1 MELKDLHVEVIGKGF
16 PLVLLHGWG
25 QSSQALKPLAELL
38 SHQSK
43 VILVDLPGFGRSST
57 PTNAWSTQD
66 YAHYIAKF
74 LKEQGIE
81 KFDLLG
87 HSFGGK
93 ISISLASLY
102 PNRVRQL
109 ILIASAGLKTHLSI
123 YDSIHRKL
131 LKYVAVSLKSIDQIG
146 KTQLFQDY
154 FVPRFGSRDYQ
165 QAGSMREI
173 LVKTVNEDV
182 TPQIRRIVSP
192 TLILFGSDDLE
203 TPPECGERMNVLIP
217 HSILRVFPGKGHQ
230 LFADCGSHLCASY
243 ILPFLKADAMEF

>member
-1 MELKDLHVEVIGKGF
+1 MEPKDLHVEVIGKGF

-25 QSSQALKPLAELL
+25 QSSQSLKPLAQLL

-43 VILVDLPGFGRSST
+43 LILVDLPGFGHSSL
-57 PTNAWSTQD
+57 PTQTWSSQD

-109 ILIASAGLKTHLSI
+109 ILVASSGLKRRLSI
-123 YDSIHRKL
+123 YESIRSKL
-131 LKYVAVSLKSIDQIG
+131 LKYMAISVKNVDRVA
-146 KTQLFQDY
+146 KTQLFQNY
-154 FVPRFGSRDYQ
+154 FIPRFGSKDYQ
-165 QAGSMREI
+165 QAGSMRAI
-173 LVKTVNEDV
+173 LVKSVNEDV
-182 TPQIRRIVSP
+182 TPQIKCIVSP
-192 TLILFGSDDLE
+192 TLILWGSDDQE
-203 TPPECGERMNVLIP
+203 APVEFAERMNKLIP
-217 HSILRVFPGKGHQ
+217 QSTLHVFPGKGHQ
-230 LFADCGSHLCASY
+230 LFADCGAHLCASY